1 MFRIFD
7 YKPVHDLP
15 YIPMCR
21 HIICSLGHIVIS
33 SGHYAIFIYNLISYL
48 IYIFAMIH
56 IGKLVIV
63 FKPFS
68 TQCINNYIP
77 LVLSLAAYI
86 FYQAAHKKQVI
97 QSAVFPTFFHVIPPM
112 PP

>member
-77 LVLSLAAYI
+77 LSIKLHTKNKSFNLLSSLPFSMLYL
-86 FYQAAHKKQVI
+86 QCSLKCD
-97 QSAVFPTFFHVIPPM
+97 TF
-112 PP
+112 